1 MEYSF
6 YIRKYIIFMNKHNN
20 MTFLQHL
27 EAFRW
32 HLIRVILYV
41 FSFSIIC
48 FLDPFKSFIFD
59 KILFAPIYPDFFTYD
74 FLCSVSNNLGLNKSL
89 CFSESNFSVLNYHM
103 SGQFTMHLYITLI
116 FGFILSFPF
125 IIIEVWRFIKPA
137 LYSKEVKYSKFFIFF
152 SSFFFFTGL
161 IFAYYIIAPLSLQF
175 LGSYQVSDSVPNTIN
190 LSSFMKTLCSICICV
205 GVIFE
210 LPILIYFLNKF
221 NLVSI
226 QTFKKYRKHII
237 VIILILS
244 AIITPPDLI
253 SQILVTLPVLALY
266 EFSLIAVKFINKET

>member
-1 MEYSF
+1 
-6 YIRKYIIFMNKHNN
+6 
-20 MTFLQHL
+20 
-27 EAFRW
+27 
-32 HLIRVILYV
+32 
-41 FSFSIIC
+41 
-48 FLDPFKSFIFD
+48 
-59 KILFAPIYPDFFTYD
+59 
-74 FLCSVSNNLGLNKSL
+74 
-89 CFSESNFSVLNYHM
+89 
-103 SGQFTMHLYITLI
+103 MHLYITLI

-125 IIIEVWRFIKPA
+125 IIIEVWKFIKPA

-237 VIILILS
+237 VVILILS

-253 SQILVTLPVLALY
+253 SQILVTLPVLLLY